1 MANLFTNGTEA
12 SLLHLILCDVEW
24 TLCKMVL
31 TTAFAEEACM
41 VHGFTLQVQVARAT
55 RTL

>member
-1 MANLFTNGTEA
+1 MANLFANGTEA

-41 VHGFTLQVQVARAT
+41 VHGFTLHGQVARAT

>member
-12 SLLHLILCDVEW
+12 SLLHLIFCD
-24 TLCKMVL
+24 
-31 TTAFAEEACM
+31 AFAEEACM

-55 RTL
+55 RLL